1 MDGGLAQHR
10 LAPCVD
16 LPWPAVPV
24 GRAVAGHVLHV
35 LPRRHAPRRLQL
47 AEGYAGS
54 APRAAAAAACE
65 IGTCISS

>member
-10 LAPCVD
+10 LAPGVD

-24 GRAVAGHVLHV
+24 GRAVAGHV
-35 LPRRHAPRRLQL
+35 PGRLQL
-47 AEGYAGS
+47 EGYAGS
-54 APRAAAAAACE
+54 TPRAAAAAACE